1 MRLHKFM
8 IASAVLIGSSAIAQD
23 FDFFGFAD
31 TDRDGKVTLAEYS
44 EFREGGWSYFFSGQD
59 KVKLETA
66 NPMAKNALRG
76 SAVDAEGNVTH
87 EAYSA
92 AAPELFGNADT
103 NGDGALD
110 KAEMT
115 ASMAPGNG

>member
-1 MRLHKFM
+1 MRLHKLL
-8 IASAVLIGSSAIAQD
+8 IASTVLVSGSAVAQG

-31 TDRDGKVTLAEYS
+31 ADRDGKVTLTEYGT
-44 EFREGGWSYFFSGQD
+44 FREGGWSYFFSGQD
-59 KVKLETA
+59 KVKLESA

-76 SAVDAEGNVTH
+76 SAVDAEGSVTH

-92 AAPELFGNADT
+92 ATPELFGKADT

-115 ASMAPGNG
+115 AAMSGA

>member
-1 MRLHKFM
+1 MRLLKIL
-8 IASAVLIGSSAIAQD
+8 IASAVLTGGSAIAQD

-31 TDRDGKVTLAEYS
+31 TDRDGKVTLAEYGT
-44 EFREGGWSYFFSGQD
+44 FREGGWSYFFSGQD
-59 KVKLETA
+59 KVKLESA
-66 NPMAKNALRG
+66 NPMAKGALAG
-76 SAVDAEGNVTH
+76 SPVDAEGNVSH

-92 AAPELFGNADT
+92 AAPELFSKADT

-115 ASMAPGNG
+115 AAMSGA

>member
-1 MRLHKFM
+1 MRVHNVL
-8 IASAVLIGSSAIAQD
+8 IASAVLVGSAAAAQD

-44 EFREGGWSYFFSGQD
+44 AFREGGWSYFFQGQD
-59 KVKLETA
+59 KVTA
-66 NPMAKNALRG
+66 ESADPMAKNALRG

-87 EAYSA
+87 QAYSD
-92 AAPELFGNADT
+92 AAPALFEKADA

-110 KAEMT
+110 QQEMT
-115 ASMAPGNG
+115 AAMAPGNG